1 MIADLTTNKD
11 KVIVIIDYNNTIK
24 GVVRGK
30 GNVKDNIT
38 AIESALAR
46 EFNATESEITTIEY
60 LGHTCFYELYIKM
73 KCKEDKE
80 PIIYDFYIQELT
92 LY

>member
-24 GVVRGK
+24 GVVSGK

-60 LGHTCFYELYIKM
+60 LGHTSFYELYIKM

-80 PIIYDFYIQELT
+80 PIVYDFYLQELT